1 MTYSFERDQ
10 RSGLILVKILLNAK
24 YKLKM
29 ALDTG
34 ASNTT
39 FDINPLYMA
48 DYPIGDLIE
57 TGMVETASGFMKV
70 NIIQTDVISA
80 FGHSVRGM
88 KVQIYDFLAHGIIS
102 NYDGVLGLDFFKNT
116 VFTIDMEEQT
126 IEVKSK
132 KK

>member
-1 MTYSFERDQ
+1 MTHPFERDP
-10 RSGLILVKILLNAK
+10 RSGLILVKIRLNGK

-48 DYPIGDLIE
+48 DYPIGDLLE

-80 FGHSVRGM
+80 FGHSVSGM

-102 NYDGVLGLDFFKNT
+102 NYDGV
-116 VFTIDMEEQT
+116 
-126 IEVKSK
+126 
-132 KK
+132 